1 MIFLWVLFLN
11 RLTFIP
17 TEFSALIQKI
27 TPYIYIV
34 FFYCFLFSSFAQEKD
49 SIKIRLISNNEIHQK
64 ALQKLKLNRLI
75 SNNLSQDSIIKT
87 ILPLLTKKG
96 FYTFQID
103 SLIKKSNSLNIYLD
117 LGPKISNVKI
127 HLTNNQPSI
136 LKHINQKTT
145 NNTLYI
151 KHSELHFFLKRL
163 TEHLNNNGDPFS
175 KTQIINPRIVNDIL
189 TAELSITNYI
199 LRKIDQVIVKGY
211 NQFPK
216 SHICNYLEVINKP
229 FNNTILENVSKNIQK
244 LNFVTEIKKPEVL
257 FSKDST
263 ILFLYL
269 KKKKSNVADGLL
281 NFTSENKKLK
291 FRGYLD
297 LKLSNTF
304 NKGEKININWNSFGN
319 QKQNFNSSILI
330 PYIYNT
336 KFSIDIAFDLYKHDS
351 TFTNNN
357 FHFSGSYS
365 FNSRNSLKLIYQN
378 KNSTT
383 QNNSTN
389 IESYKKNHVGL
400 GYSYISKHS
409 SPIYIDFK
417 LLVGKRSNQ
426 ESNTNQSQFKIT
438 FSKEFKLNKTIDLY
452 ARNITSKLN
461 SKNTLENE
469 LFRVGGPNSI
479 RGFNYQSV
487 FTESYSLINNE
498 LRFTLPNKSKIFS
511 IHDIGI
517 FNINKKNSLLYS
529 LGIGYQIP
537 TKNNLINISFSK
549 GYSNSTFVKNS
560 QIISVNLLSFF

>member
-1 MIFLWVLFLN
+1 M
-11 RLTFIP
+11 
-17 TEFSALIQKI
+17 
-27 TPYIYIV
+27 
-34 FFYCFLFSSFAQEKD
+34 
-49 SIKIRLISNNEIHQK
+49 
-64 ALQKLKLNRLI
+64 
-75 SNNLSQDSIIKT
+75 
-87 ILPLLTKKG
+87 
-96 FYTFQID
+96 
-103 SLIKKSNSLNIYLD
+103 
-117 LGPKISNVKI
+117 
-127 HLTNNQPSI
+127 
-136 LKHINQKTT
+136 
-145 NNTLYI
+145 
-151 KHSELHFFLKRL
+151 
-163 TEHLNNNGDPFS
+163 
-175 KTQIINPRIVNDIL
+175 
-189 TAELSITNYI
+189 
-199 LRKIDQVIVKGY
+199 
-211 NQFPK
+211 
-216 SHICNYLEVINKP
+216 
-229 FNNTILENVSKNIQK
+229 QK

-269 KKKKSNVADGLL
+269 KKKESNVADGLL

-291 FRGYLD
+291 FRGYID
-297 LKLSNTF
+297 LKLNNTF

-330 PYIYNT
+330 PYIYNS

-383 QNNSTN
+383 QNNSTS
-389 IESYKKNHVGL
+389 IESYKKNHFGL
-400 GYSYISKHS
+400 GYNYISKYS

-426 ESNTNQSQFKIT
+426 GSNTNQSQFKIT
-438 FSKEFKLNKTIDLY
+438 ISKEFKLNKTIDLY

-479 RGFNYQSV
+479 RGFNYQSI
-487 FTESYSLINNE
+487 FTDSYSLINNE
-498 LRFTLPNKSKIFS
+498 LRLTLPNKSKIFS
-511 IHDIGI
+511 IHDIGM

-537 TKNNLINISFSK
+537 SKNNLINISFSK
-549 GYSNSTFVKNS
+549 GYSNSSFVKNS
-560 QIISVNLLSFF
+560 QIINVNLLSFF

>member
-1 MIFLWVLFLN
+1 LIFLWVLFLN
-11 RLTFIP
+11 QLTFIP

-34 FFYCFLFSSFAQEKD
+34 FIYCFSFSSFAQKKE
-49 SIKIRLISNNEIHQK
+49 SINIKLISNNEAHQK
-64 ALQKLKLNRLI
+64 ALQKLKFNRLI
-75 SNNLSQDSIIKT
+75 PNELSQDSIIKT
-87 ILPLLTKKG
+87 IIPLLTKEG
-96 FYTFQID
+96 YYTSQID
-103 SLIKKSNSLNIYLD
+103 SVIKNDNSLNIYLD
-117 LGPKISNVKI
+117 LGPIISNAKI
-127 HLTNNQPSI
+127 LLTNNQTNT

-145 NNTLYI
+145 NNILHL
-151 KHSELHFFLKRL
+151 KHSELQYFLKRL
-163 TEHLNNNGDPFS
+163 TKHLNDKGNTFS
-175 KTQIINPRIVNDIL
+175 KTQIINPRIINDTL
-189 TAELSITNYI
+189 TAELSITNNKP
-199 LRKIDQVIVKGY
+199 RKIDRVIIKGY
-211 NQFPK
+211 DEFPK
-216 SHICNYLEVINKP
+216 SYISNHLEAINKP
-229 FNNTILENVSKNIQK
+229 FNNSILENVSKSVQK

-269 KKKKSNVADGLL
+269 KKKESNVADGLL

-291 FRGYLD
+291 FRGYID
-297 LKLSNTF
+297 LKLNNTF

-330 PYIYNT
+330 PYIYNS

-383 QNNSTN
+383 QNNSTS
-389 IESYKKNHVGL
+389 IESYKKNHFGL
-400 GYSYISKHS
+400 GYNYISKYS

-426 ESNTNQSQFKIT
+426 GSNTNQSQFKIT
-438 FSKEFKLNKTIDLY
+438 ISKEFKLNKTIDLY

-479 RGFNYQSV
+479 RGFNYQSI
-487 FTESYSLINNE
+487 FTDSYSLINNE
-498 LRFTLPNKSKIFS
+498 LRLTLPNKSKIFS
-511 IHDIGI
+511 IHDIGM

-537 TKNNLINISFSK
+537 SKNNLINISFSK
-549 GYSNSTFVKNS
+549 GYSNSSFVKNS
-560 QIISVNLLSFF
+560 QIINVNLLSFF